1 MSDTSAAGGFRP
13 ANLPLTVLGLGGATF
28 MQILDSTIAN
38 VSLPT
43 IAGNLGASAQQ
54 GTWVVTAFSASMAIA
69 MPLTGWLSK
78 RLGEVR
84 LFLLCTSLFTL
95 MSFMCGISRNMTTL
109 IIFRALQGAVA
120 GPLFPIVQSLMISIF
135 PASKRTMALALVSM
149 ITIVAPIL
157 GPILGGWITDDYSW
171 PWIFFI
177 NVPLGFIACFIVW
190 SQMRHRP
197 DPPQKIKMDYVG
209 LITLILWVGCLQVL
223 LDTGNDEDWF
233 ESKFIITLAITSAIS
248 FAVFVIWELTDDNPI
263 VDLRIFRHRNFSFA
277 AFSYMIAYGSFMGG
291 GLLVPLWLQTQMHY
305 TSFMSGLAMAPMGLF
320 PVFMTPIV
328 GKYASRFD
336 LRSLVTVSI
345 LVMGYQFYLRSEF
358 NTDVTF
364 ERVAFIQFCQ
374 GFGIGMF
381 FMPLVTIMLS
391 DLNHDEIANGSGL
404 GSFVRTVGG
413 SFMISIVTYLWN
425 HRAVVHHAHLA
436 EKFSPYNLHTQGVL
450 VAAGRGKEQ
459 QAMAAVDGMITQQ
472 AFQIA
477 FNEVFLLLTGMLTLI
492 IVFMWFTKPPFMK
505 NAAKPEAAPSEG
517 H

>member
-1 MSDTSAAGGFRP
+1 MSNEFRP
-13 ANLPLTVLGLGGATF
+13 PNLPLTVIGLALATF

-69 MPLTGWLSK
+69 MPLTGWMSK

-84 LFLLCTSLFTL
+84 LFLLCTALFTL

-109 IIFRALQGAVA
+109 IICRAIQGAVA
-120 GPLFPIVQSLMISIF
+120 GPLFPIVQTIMISIF
-135 PASKRTMALALVSM
+135 PANKRSMALALVSM

-190 SQMRHRP
+190 TQMRQRP
-197 DPPQKIKMDYVG
+197 EVPQKIKMDYVG
-209 LITLILWVGCLQVL
+209 LITLVLWVGCLQVL

-233 ESKFIITLAITSAIS
+233 ESTFIIMLAIVSAIS

-277 AFSYMIAYGSFMGG
+277 SVSYMIAYGSFMGG
-291 GLLVPLWLQTQMHY
+291 GLLVPLWLQIQMHY
-305 TSFMSGLAMAPMGLF
+305 NSFMSGLAMAPMGLL

-336 LRSLVTVSI
+336 MRTLVSVAI
-345 LVMGYQFYLRSEF
+345 LIMGYQFYLRSEF

-391 DLNHDEIANGSGL
+391 DLNQDEIANGSGL

-425 HRAVVHHAHLA
+425 HRAVVHHAHLT
-436 EKFSPYNLHTQGVL
+436 EKFSPFNVNTQGL
-450 VAAGRGKEQ
+450 LIAAGRGKEQ
-459 QAMAAVDGMITQQ
+459 QAMATVDGMITQQ

-477 FNEVFLLLTGMLTLI
+477 FNEVFLLLTAMLTLI
-492 IVFMWFTKPPFMK
+492 IVFMWCTKPPFMK
-505 NAAKPEAAPSEG
+505 SAVKPEAAPSEG